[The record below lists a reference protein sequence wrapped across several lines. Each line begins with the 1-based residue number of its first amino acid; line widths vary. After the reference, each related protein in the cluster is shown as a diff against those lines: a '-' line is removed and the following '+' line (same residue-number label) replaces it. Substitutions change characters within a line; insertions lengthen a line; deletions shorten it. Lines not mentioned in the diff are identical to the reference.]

1 MHHTHHYHLEKL
13 TDIHSK
19 LLGRDTVVDIFLP
32 FQYEKAGKHHPLLIL
47 NDGQDSEA
55 IHLKATLEK
64 LTAAKEIENVIV
76 VGVHAGDRMQE
87 YGVANKPDF
96 KERGSRAKN
105 YSRFIMT
112 ELIPYL
118 QYQYSIS
125 KNSADHSIAGF
136 SLGGLSALDI
146 AWHHAD
152 YFGKVGAFSG
162 SFWWRKRDSRSR
174 FYSDHYDR
182 IMHQQVR
189 RGKFKPGLK
198 FWFQTGLKDENSDR
212 NKNGV
217 IDSIDD
223 TLDLIVELTKKGY
236 RPFHDIHYLEL
247 KDGEHNL
254 KTWAEA
260 MPHFLKWSFGTNG

>member
-1 MHHTHHYHLEKL
+1 LSHHYHLEKL

-19 LLGRDTVVDIFLP
+19 VLGRDTKVDIFLP
-32 FQYEKAGKHHPLLIL
+32 FQYQKGHKHYPLLIL

-55 IHLKATLEK
+55 IELKDTLEA
-64 LTAAKEIENVIV
+64 LALAKEINDVIV
-76 VGVHAGDRMQE
+76 VAVHAGDRMHE
-87 YGVANKPDF
+87 YGVANKVDF
-96 KERGSRAKN
+96 LGRGSKARE
-105 YSRFIMT
+105 YTQFIMG

-118 QYQYSIS
+118 RHQYSIS
-125 KNSADHSIAGF
+125 KSPEEIGIAGF

-146 AWHHAD
+146 AWHHGD

-162 SFWWRKRDSRSR
+162 SFWWRKRDMKSK

-182 IMHQQVR
+182 IMHQTIR
-189 RGKFKPGLK
+189 RGRFKPGLK
-198 FWFQTGLKDENSDR
+198 FWFQTGQKDEVSDR

-236 RPFHDIHYLEL
+236 RPFHDIQYLEL
-247 KDGEHNL
+247 EHGEHNL
-254 KTWAEA
+254 KTWKQA
-260 MPHFLKWSFGTNG
+260 MPYFLKWAYAKK

>member
-1 MHHTHHYHLEKL
+1 MSALHHYHLEKL

-19 LLGRDTVVDIFLP
+19 LLERDTVVDIYLP
-32 FQYEKAGKHHPLLIL
+32 FQYKKAEKHYPLLIL
-47 NDGQDSEA
+47 NDGQDGQA
-55 IHLKATLEK
+55 IGLKTTLEK
-64 LTAAKEIENVIV
+64 LTRSKEIKDVIV

-96 KERGSRAKN
+96 KKRGTRAKN
-105 YSRFIMT
+105 YTRFIMT

-118 QYQYSIS
+118 EYQYSIS
-125 KNSADHSIAGF
+125 KDKSQRAIGGF

-162 SFWWRKRDSRSR
+162 SFWWRKRDSKSR
-174 FYSDHYDR
+174 FYSDYYDR
-182 IMHQQVR
+182 IMHQQIR
-189 RGKFKPGLK
+189 KGRFKPGLT
-198 FWFQTGLKDENSDR
+198 FWFQTGLKDEHSDR

-223 TLDLIVELTKKGY
+223 SLDLIVELVKKGY

-247 KDGEHNL
+247 KNGEHNL

-260 MPHFLKWSFGTNG
+260 MPHFLKWAFSNES